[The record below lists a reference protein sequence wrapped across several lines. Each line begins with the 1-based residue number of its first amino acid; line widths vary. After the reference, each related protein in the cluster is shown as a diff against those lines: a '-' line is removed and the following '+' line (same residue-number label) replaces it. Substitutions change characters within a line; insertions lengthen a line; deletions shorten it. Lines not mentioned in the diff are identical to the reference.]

1 MTLSVG
7 GFLLFAIALVAI
19 ELVARRESAH
29 LAPAG
34 DLFDRV
40 LTSRAA
46 RVTIVVFWWWL
57 GWHLFFA
64 QTVDPSGL
72 PVR

>member
-1 MTLSVG
+1 MTLSAG

-19 ELVARRESAH
+19 ELVARREPGQ
-29 LAPAG
+29 LAPAS

-40 LTSRAA
+40 LASRAA
-46 RVTIVVFWWWL
+46 RMTIVVFWWWL